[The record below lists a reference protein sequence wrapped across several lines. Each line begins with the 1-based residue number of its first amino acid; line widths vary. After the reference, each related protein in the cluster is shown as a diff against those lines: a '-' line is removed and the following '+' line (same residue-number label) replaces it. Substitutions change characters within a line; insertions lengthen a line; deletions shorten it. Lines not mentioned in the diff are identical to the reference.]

1 MEKNTIFLKPLIY
14 CSVEQLLSILEIRN
28 DESVRQHM
36 LTSDLILE
44 QHWFNYLLGLRQNK
58 NIFHLGVFNRNGLVI
73 GVIEV
78 NEINFLNKTAL
89 WAIYLA
95 SDYRQGLGAV
105 LEFYMMDYLFNE
117 IGLEKIECTVLE
129 TNPAVLKMHLKFGY
143 EIEGIKKNHV
153 QRDLSRLNLYLL
165 GLNKNRW
172 LSTKVG
178 LYSRYHKFID
188 KHSIHNLQLIQD
200 ASDEIVHDFNL
211 KFLELTEKSLL
222 DTKMDAKQIKN
233 IIEMTRK
240 SLDDEG
246 KYKSIYQSI
255 LNSRSS
261 TLGVV
266 HEK

>member
-1 MEKNTIFLKPLIY
+1 MIFLKPLIY
-14 CSVEQLLSILEIRN
+14 CSVEQLLSILAFRN
-28 DESVRQHM
+28 DDSVRQHM
-36 LTSDLILE
+36 LTSELILE
-44 QHWFNYLLGLRQNK
+44 QHWFNYLLGLRQNR
-58 NIFHLGVFNRNGLVI
+58 NTFHLGVFNGNGLVI

-78 NEINFLNKTAL
+78 NEINFLNKTAV

-95 SDYRQGLGAV
+95 LGSRQGLGAV

-117 IGLEKIECTVLE
+117 VGLEKIECTVLE
-129 TNPAVLKMHLKFGY
+129 TNPTVLKMHLKFGY
-143 EIEGIKKNHV
+143 EIEGIHKNYI
-153 QRDLSRLNLYLL
+153 QRGFDRLNLYRL
-165 GLNKNRW
+165 GLSKNKW
-172 LSTKVG
+172 FATKVG
-178 LYSRYHKFID
+178 LYTRYQKFID

-200 ASDEIVHDFNL
+200 ASEEIVHDYNL

-240 SLDDEG
+240 SLNDEG